1 MRLLLTVLAFALT
14 ATFPHAQAPAPAD
27 GPFDRLVFRSVG
39 PGLSS
44 GRIDDFAVLESNP
57 SIYYVATATSGVW
70 KTVNNGTTFT
80 PVFDDQP
87 VSSIGAIAIGARDP
101 NLVWV
106 GTGENNNRQS
116 SSWGDGVY
124 KSTDGGVT
132 WRNMG
137 LGTSKQIARVIVDP
151 VDYDVVYVAALGDL
165 WGPGGDRGVF
175 KTTDGGLTWTRV
187 LFVDD
192 ETGATDLVMD
202 PSNNKTLYASTYQRR
217 RQQWGMNGGGPGSA
231 LWKSTDAG
239 RTWTKLETGVPAG
252 PKGRIQMDIWRANPR
267 VLYARIE
274 HPEEG
279 GVYRTDDAGASWR
292 KLSDLNPRPM
302 YFSKIRID
310 PTTDSRIYVLGVQLH
325 VSDDGGRTFR
335 NDGGRNIHVD
345 HHAMWI
351 NPHNPD
357 HLLVGNDGGVSVSYD
372 RAATWRWMPNL
383 LFAQFYHV
391 SYDMETPYNI
401 CGGLQDNYTW
411 CGPSAVRT
419 NTGIIN
425 QDWWIINGGDGF
437 VGLVDPSNSRIAYAE
452 SQDGRPNRIDQL
464 TNERRTIRPEPA
476 AGEPPLRFNWDTA
489 MFLSPHDP
497 ATIYVGANRLFRSR
511 DRAHSWEAI
520 SPDLTTNTDRTT
532 LSIMGVADNDIRIAK
547 HDGVGIFGSIVTA
560 AESERVAGLLYTG
573 TDDGVVSVSRDAGQT
588 WANVTANLPS
598 VPKFTYVSKVA
609 PSRFDD
615 GTVYVTLDGHR
626 GGDFATYVF
635 TSTDFGR
642 SWRSIASNL
651 PQGQVARTITED
663 LKNRDVLYLGTET
676 GLFVTLDRGTSWAR
690 LKANLPT
697 VPIYEITLH
706 PRDNDMILATHGRG
720 AWILDDLTP
729 IQQWTKAA
737 GSPVFAFDPPPAVA
751 FNQAND
757 QNIQFQ
763 GDTVLTLPNPEFGAA
778 LGARLAADGKEAKWT
793 IRDAAGAVVRE
804 IAGDDMK
811 DRAKAGF
818 NLVHWDLR
826 VAPLRPMRSQQ
837 GGGGGGGFG
846 GGGANGPFVLP
857 GTYRA
862 TLTVDGREANVVTVQ
877 VTGDKDIE
885 ITDADRKTWH
895 DAALAMHRL
904 QQTANDLADAV
915 TDAWSGLQTIQ
926 EQTRGRTV
934 PANLQSQIDGLQKEL
949 TGLRTRLGLAGG
961 GFGNTANLRGRIGQI
976 KGGIMGMTAVPT
988 ETLTRQMQEAQSE
1001 LPALVTDT
1009 NAATAKV
1016 APLIQ
1021 ALVSGGVIPAPIAP
1035 VPPGH

>member
-1 MRLLLTVLAFALT
+1 
-14 ATFPHAQAPAPAD
+14 
-27 GPFDRLVFRSVG
+27 
-39 PGLSS
+39 
-44 GRIDDFAVLESNP
+44 
-57 SIYYVATATSGVW
+57 
-70 KTVNNGTTFT
+70 
-80 PVFDDQP
+80 
-87 VSSIGAIAIGARDP
+87 
-101 NLVWV
+101 
-106 GTGENNNRQS
+106 
-116 SSWGDGVY
+116 
-124 KSTDGGVT
+124 
-132 WRNMG
+132 
-137 LGTSKQIARVIVDP
+137 
-151 VDYDVVYVAALGDL
+151 
-165 WGPGGDRGVF
+165 
-175 KTTDGGLTWTRV
+175 
-187 LFVDD
+187 
-192 ETGATDLVMD
+192 
-202 PSNNKTLYASTYQRR
+202 
-217 RQQWGMNGGGPGSA
+217 MNGGGPGSG

-239 RTWTKLETGVPAG
+239 RTWAKLENGVPAG
-252 PKGRIQMDIWRANPR
+252 PKGRIQMDIWRADPR

-274 HPEEG
+274 HPEDG

-292 KLSDLNPRPM
+292 KLSALNPRPM

-335 NDGGRNIHVD
+335 DDGGRNIHVD

-372 RAATWRWMPNL
+372 RAATWRWMQNL

-464 TNERRTIRPEPA
+464 TNERRPIRPEPA
-476 AGEPPLRFNWDTA
+476 PGEDPLRFNWDTA

-520 SPDLTTNTDRTT
+520 SPDLTTNTDRGT
-532 LSIMGVADNDIRIAK
+532 LSIMGVADADIRIARN
-547 HDGVGIFGSIVTA
+547 DGVGIFGSIVTA
-560 AESERVAGLLYTG
+560 AESERMAGVLYTG
-573 TDDGVVSVSRDAGQT
+573 TDDGVISVSRDAGGT
-588 WANVTANLPS
+588 WTNVAANLPN

-626 GGDFATYVF
+626 GGEFATYVF

-642 SWRSIASNL
+642 RWRSIAAGL
-651 PQGQVARTITED
+651 PEGQVARTITED
-663 LKNRDVLYLGTET
+663 LKNPDVLYLGTES
-676 GLFVTLDRGTSWAR
+676 GLWVTLDRGASWGR

-729 IQQWTKAA
+729 IQQWTKAS
-737 GSPVFAFDPPPAVA
+737 GSPVVAFDPPPAVA
-751 FNQAND
+751 FNMAND

-778 LGARLAADGKEAKWT
+778 LGARLAAGGKEATWT
-793 IRDAAGAVVRE
+793 IRDAAGTVVRE

-811 DRAKAGF
+811 EQVKAGF

-826 VAPLRPMRSQQ
+826 VAPLRPMRSQA
-837 GGGGGGGFG
+837 GGGGGFG
-846 GGGANGPFVLP
+846 GAGSSGPFVLP

-862 TLTVDGREANVVTVQ
+862 TLTVDGRDSNAVHVV
-877 VTGDKDIE
+877 VTGDRDIE
-885 ITDADRKTWH
+885 ITDADRKIWH
-895 DAALAMHRL
+895 DAAMTAHRM

-915 TDAWSGLQTIQ
+915 NDAWSQLETIQ
-926 EQTRGRTV
+926 AQMKGRTV
-934 PANLQSQIDGLQKEL
+934 AADLQSQIDGLRKEL
-949 TGLRTRLGLAGG
+949 TGVRTRLGLGGGG
-961 GFGNTANLRGRIGQI
+961 GFGNTQNLRGRIGQI
-976 KGGIMGMTAVPT
+976 KGGIMGMTMVPT
-988 ETLTRQMQEAQSE
+988 ETQTRQLKEAQEE
-1001 LPALVTDT
+1001 LPGLVEAV
-1009 NAATAKV
+1009 NAATATV
-1016 APLIQ
+1016 APLMQ
-1021 ALVSGGVIPAPIAP
+1021 ALVSGGLIPAPIAP
-1035 VPPGH
+1035 VPPGS